1 MKELTMRIAVLGGT
15 GPEGLGLAARLAQV
29 GEAVIIGSRSAE
41 RAAEAVETLKAK
53 LPDGILSG
61 GPNAAAAAEAEVVV
75 LAFPYE
81 GIAPILADC
90 ASALADKV
98 VIDTIVPLK
107 VEGKFFTVEPPAEGS
122 AGELIQVRVP
132 AAKVVSA
139 FKHQSAAHLIE
150 LEHEMEGDVLYCGND
165 EQAKGVVAHLIRS
178 IRDLRPVDA
187 GDLRSAR
194 VFESITALLLNL
206 NRKHKTK
213 SSIRILG
220 V

>member
-1 MKELTMRIAVLGGT
+1 MRIAVLGGT
-15 GPEGLGLAARLAQV
+15 GPEGLGLAARLAQI
-29 GEAVIIGSRSAE
+29 GDAVIIGSRSAA

-53 LPDGILSG
+53 LPEAMLSG
-61 GPNAAAAAEAEVVV
+61 GPNAAAAAEAEIVV

-81 GIAPILADC
+81 GIDPIVAEC
-90 ASALADKV
+90 AGAFAGKV

-107 VEGKFFTVEPPAEGS
+107 VDGKFFTVEPPEEGS
-122 AGELIQVRVP
+122 AGERIQGLVP

-139 FKHQSAAHLIE
+139 FKHQSASHLID

-165 EQAKGVVAHLIRS
+165 EQAKGVAAHLIRR

-187 GDLRSAR
+187 GDLRAAR
-194 VFESITALLLNL
+194 AFEAITALLLNL